1 MMAFVRH
8 KPIRGRSY
16 YQLVENTRVDDRV
29 RQRVLVHLGRYAS
42 VGTALDAWPDE
53 IAHWE
58 WLADAARAEAA
69 RQQALY
75 PGRAYQVLLQG
86 GTYNDGREFTFWLQR
101 PDVYERRATNL
112 QTQLDRL
119 RAWVATQECSA

>member
-86 GTYNDGREFTFWLQR
+86 GTSTTAASSRFGY
-101 PDVYERRATNL
+101 
-112 QTQLDRL
+112 
-119 RAWVATQECSA
+119 SAPTCMSGGPQIYRHSSTVCARG